1 MSPVIA
7 DGVTPTVT
15 VGATLSLTKI
25 VESLEVPVNPLLSI
39 AIAFTLWD
47 PTVAFQLIEYGAVLA
62 VPM

>member
-15 VGATLSLTKI
+15 TGAWLSFTII
-25 VESLEVPVNPLLSI
+25 VESLEVPDNPLLSV

-47 PTVAFQLIEYGAVLA
+47 PTVAFQLIEYGNFLA